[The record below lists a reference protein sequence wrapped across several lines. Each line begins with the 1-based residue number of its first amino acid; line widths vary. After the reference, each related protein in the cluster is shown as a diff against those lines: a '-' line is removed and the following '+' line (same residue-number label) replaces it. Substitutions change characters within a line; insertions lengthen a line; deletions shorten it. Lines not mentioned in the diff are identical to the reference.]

1 MVGLSVYQPVHMKP
15 VFLSITLLL
24 SLIGV
29 GQTDSLLLMRRASFN
44 AEVNTIDWQQAPV
57 RQHYFKPNHILVP
70 MAALLYG
77 FTSLHNEELQELNVS
92 TKQEI
97 REESPHFHTSIDNY
111 LQFAPA
117 ASVFALSAAGVKTTH
132 SFRDRAILL
141 GMSTAIMAGTVFSL
155 KKITGQWRPDGS
167 GNNSFPSGHTATAF
181 SGAAFMYQELKGQS
195 PLLSYSGY
203 AMATGVGVMR
213 MYNNKHW
220 LSDVIAGA
228 GLGMLS
234 TRVSYWLFDKMKKTK
249 STPSF

>member
-1 MVGLSVYQPVHMKP
+1 MKHVLIPLILSV
-15 VFLSITLLL
+15 
-24 SLIGV
+24 SLFGY
-29 GQTDSLLLMRRASFN
+29 GQADTSLLMRRASFN
-44 AEVNTIDWQQAPV
+44 AEVKSIDWQQPPV
-57 RQHYFKPNHILVP
+57 HQQYFKPNHILVP
-70 MAALLYG
+70 MAFLLYG

-97 REESPHFHTSIDNY
+97 REENPHFHSSIDNY

-132 SFRDRAILL
+132 NFKDRAILL

-155 KKITGQWRPDGS
+155 KKITHQWRPDGS

-181 SGAAFMYQELKGQS
+181 SGAAFMYQEFKGQS